1 MGEKTAEKAGPVK
14 PRAWTWVWVSAVVTV
29 FCGGPV
35 ALLAWGA
42 MAWSEIGES
51 QQVDCSEVMTFAR
64 GSLPMSAEDAHC
76 TAAHWQDTVADA
88 EFRMPRSEVG
98 GWLEATY
105 PAGEPAFSCEQDRCL
120 DVSFD
125 EMLFVNLRITYEDG
139 GTALVRVRAFDT

>member
-1 MGEKTAEKAGPVK
+1 MGEKTAKKAGPVK
-14 PRAWTWVWVSAVVTV
+14 PRAWTWVWVSAAVTV

-35 ALLAWGA
+35 AVLAWGA

-76 TAAHWQDTVADA
+76 TAAHWQDTLADA

-98 GWLEATY
+98 GWLDATY
-105 PAGEPAFSCEQDRCL
+105 PAGRPSLSCEQDRCL

-125 EMLFVNLRITYEDG
+125 EMLYVTLRITYEDG
-139 GTALVRVRAFDT
+139 DTALVRVRAFDT